1 MIAHISLFDIA
12 LSTTIS
18 FCLLGLSRYVKKV
31 EEIVF
36 QNRNFLNGSKRTF
49 YLEVM
54 LDRWLRHS
62 YVAMTA
68 RQWLGSILV
77 FTFLP
82 IGFTLINHS
91 LGYLPILASVYISI
105 SFIMYPFRK
114 RKKTT
119 QIIENEIRLM
129 GQYIAKLYERHV
141 PLNEMLYIIHDRL
154 NPSIFKEKLH
164 EALLRSESV
173 DVFSDSILWLSEQFR
188 LPSLKKI
195 ANLLLQSSRHAN
207 LPIDVR
213 LVEMAEKER
222 EKIIITFEEIAESN
236 RVRAL
241 IEGGFFIALPIIA
254 LLTIVVFYYVFNNF
268 QLINFH
274 A

>member
-1 MIAHISLFDIA
+1 MHISIFNIA

-18 FCLLGLSRYVKKV
+18 FCIFALSRYVKKI
-31 EEIVF
+31 EEIYL
-36 QNRNFLNGSKRTF
+36 QKRNFANGSRRSF
-49 YLEVM
+49 FLEVM
-54 LDRWLRHS
+54 IDRWLLHS

-68 RQWLGSILV
+68 RQWIGSIVV

-82 IGFTLINHS
+82 IGFTLINHT
-91 LGYLPILASVYISI
+91 LGYLPILASLYIAV
-105 SFIMYPFRK
+105 SFMMYPFRK

-173 DVFSDSILWLSEQFR
+173 DVFTDSILWLNEQFR
-188 LPSLKKI
+188 LPSLKKL
-195 ANLLLQSSRHAN
+195 ANLLIQSSRHAN

-213 LVEMAEKER
+213 LAEMAEKER
-222 EKIIITFEEIAESN
+222 EKIIITFEEIAEGN

-254 LLTIVVFYYVFNNF
+254 LLTIVVFYYVFNSF
-268 QLINFH
+268 QLINF
-274 A
+274 